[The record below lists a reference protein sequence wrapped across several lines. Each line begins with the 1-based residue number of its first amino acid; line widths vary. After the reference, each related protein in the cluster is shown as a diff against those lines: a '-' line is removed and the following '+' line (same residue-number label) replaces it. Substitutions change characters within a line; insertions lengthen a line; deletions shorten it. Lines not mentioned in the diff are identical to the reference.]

1 MDVMPELATRL
12 ANYLLLWLG
21 FGTLV
26 GLLAKS
32 ILPGRDPGGALAT
45 VLVGIAGSLI
55 GAGAMALLANG
66 LQVSPLSPVG
76 FVVATVGAIVLLV
89 IYRLMGERLAF
100 SGKGL
105 IWPRKPRHG
114 RRVTVVRED

>member
-12 ANYLLLWLG
+12 AHYLLLWLG

-100 SGKGL
+100 PGKGL
-105 IWPRKPRHG
+105 IWPKRPRQG